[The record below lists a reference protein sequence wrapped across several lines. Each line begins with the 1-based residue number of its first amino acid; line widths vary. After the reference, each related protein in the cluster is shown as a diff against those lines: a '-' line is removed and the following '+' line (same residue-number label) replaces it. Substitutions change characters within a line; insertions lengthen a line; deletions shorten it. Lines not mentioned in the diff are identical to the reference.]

1 MSLLLFLDGR
11 ERRNIIY
18 YNIYLL
24 MIFLKLLLKQETR
37 NTSLKGTA
45 QLKPVGLLAFINLP
59 CIRFKKSFVDLWD
72 EQKIQVNFS

>member
-1 MSLLLFLDGR
+1 
-11 ERRNIIY
+11 
-18 YNIYLL
+18 

-37 NTSLKGTA
+37 NTALKGTA
-45 QLKPVGLLAFINLP
+45 QLKPVGLLAFINLR